1 MFFIGEKRFLSDDAE
16 NTLSGTSTVFREP
29 VKLTEHIVVFDNRGM
44 NDLDNKWTE
53 EMMAQIRENHL
64 NWIYQ
69 V

>member
-16 NTLSGTSTVFREP
+16 NTLSGTSTIFREP

-44 NDLDNKWTE
+44 KDLDNKEIE
-53 EMMAQIRENHL
+53 ELMAQIRENHF
-64 NWIYQ
+64 IFITF